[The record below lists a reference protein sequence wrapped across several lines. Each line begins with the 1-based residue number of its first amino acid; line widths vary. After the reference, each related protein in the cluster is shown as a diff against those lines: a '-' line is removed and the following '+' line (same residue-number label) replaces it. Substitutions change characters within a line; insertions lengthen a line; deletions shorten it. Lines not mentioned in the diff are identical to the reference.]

1 MTSSVDVLF
10 TNPHYISINIVLVKI
25 SRLRFIKFI
34 YFIIV
39 RDARFEQR
47 RVYVSRINRFITLEL
62 KKNHIHFPI
71 KFNFMNNYSFMH
83 N

>member
-1 MTSSVDVLF
+1 MTSQVDVLF
-10 TNPHYISINIVLVKI
+10 RNPHYGSINIVLVKI

-34 YFIIV
+34 YFNIV

-47 RVYVSRINRFITLEL
+47 RMYVLRINRFITLEF
-62 KKNHIHFPI
+62 KNNHIHFLI
-71 KFNFMNNYSFMH
+71 KLNFFYNNSFIH